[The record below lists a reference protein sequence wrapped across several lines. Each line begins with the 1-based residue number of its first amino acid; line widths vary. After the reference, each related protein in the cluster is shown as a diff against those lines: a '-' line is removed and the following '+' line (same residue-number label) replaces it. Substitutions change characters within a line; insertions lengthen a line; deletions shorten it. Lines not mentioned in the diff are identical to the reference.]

1 MVRRIVDKNLSV
13 ETVVWPGRAKDDLAP
28 SRPILQLSS
37 PPAVKELTA
46 APKGPHKTDSAGAE
60 AAEFEKRIAEL
71 ERLRQLEKAEAHH
84 RGVEDGLRR
93 GREEAAAEVKKSF
106 EQMAHALEDLSKIK
120 RKLRHDAEQELV
132 KLSLAVARRILYRE
146 LSTDPGSI
154 EGIVHAALQKLQ
166 QREAS
171 KVRVWPA
178 AVPAVRAALERIGS
192 RAGIEIVPDPGLAT
206 GAILFE
212 TSLGELDAS
221 IETQLQEIQRGFADR
236 LASR

>member
-1 MVRRIVDKNLSV
+1 MVRRITDKALSV
-13 ETVVWPGRAKDDLAP
+13 ETVVWPGRQRDGVLG
-28 SRPILQLSS
+28 SRPILQSS
-37 PPAVKELTA
+37 TPVKELASSKPSGKLESGGVETA
-46 APKGPHKTDSAGAE
+46 E
-60 AAEFEKRIAEL
+60 LERRIAEL
-71 ERLRQLEKAEAHH
+71 ERLRQLETAEAHH

-93 GREEAAAEVKKSF
+93 GREEASAEVKKAF
-106 EQMAHALEDLSKIK
+106 DQVAHVLEELSKTK
-120 RKLRHDAEQELV
+120 RKLRVDAEQELV
-132 KLSLAVARRILYRE
+132 KLSLAVARRILNRE
-146 LSTDPGSI
+146 LSTDPASI

-178 AVPAVRAALERIGS
+178 AVPAVRAALDRIGTRS
-192 RAGIEIVPDPGLAT
+192 GIEIVPDPGLAT

-236 LASR
+236 LVTR

>member
-1 MVRRIVDKNLSV
+1 MVRRITDKTLAI
-13 ETVVWPGRAKDDLAP
+13 ETVIWPGRQKEGATAGQPIRQLPAP
-28 SRPILQLSS
+28 S
-37 PPAVKELTA
+37 AKELASPKPA
-46 APKGPHKTDSAGAE
+46 ANKQEAGNAGDS
-60 AAEFEKRIAEL
+60 AEFERRIAEL

-93 GREEAAAEVKKSF
+93 GREEASAEVKKSF
-106 EQMAHALEDLSKIK
+106 EQVAHSLEQLTQMK
-120 RKLRHDAEQELV
+120 RKLRQEAEHELV

-146 LSTDPGSI
+146 LSTDPASI

-178 AVPAVRAALERIGS
+178 AVPAVRAALDRIGS
-192 RAGIEIVPDPGLAT
+192 RSGIEIVADPGLAT
-206 GAILFE
+206 GAMLFE
-212 TSLGELDAS
+212 TSLGDLDAS

-236 LASR
+236 LAIR

>member
-1 MVRRIVDKNLSV
+1 MVRRITDKSSTV
-13 ETVVWPGRAKDDLAP
+13 ETVVWPGRQKDGIAQGGPARQTPARSMEPVAAKSPGGNKVDASAP
-28 SRPILQLSS
+28 
-37 PPAVKELTA
+37 
-46 APKGPHKTDSAGAE
+46 DS
-60 AAEFEKRIAEL
+60 AEFERRIAEL
-71 ERLRQLEKAEAHH
+71 ERLRQLETAEAHH

-93 GREEAAAEVKKSF
+93 GREEAGGEVKKAF
-106 EQMAHALEDLSKIK
+106 DQLGHAIEELAKMK
-120 RKLRHDAEQELV
+120 RHLRQEAEHELV

-146 LSTDPGSI
+146 LSTDPSSI

-192 RAGIEIVPDPGLAT
+192 RSGIEIVPDPGLAT

-212 TSLGELDAS
+212 TSVGELDAS

-236 LASR
+236 LAIR

>member
-1 MVRRIVDKNLSV
+1 MVRRVTDKSLIV
-13 ETVVWPGRAKDDLAP
+13 ETVIWPGREKTALAP
-28 SRPILQLSS
+28 GRPMLQL
-37 PPAVKELTA
+37 PAPASNAVVPSK
-46 APKGPHKTDSAGAE
+46 PAGNKAE
-60 AAEFEKRIAEL
+60 ATHAADTAEFERRIAEL

-93 GREEAAAEVKKSF
+93 GREEAAGEVKKSF
-106 EQMAHALEDLSKIK
+106 EQVARALEELTETK
-120 RKLRHDAEQELV
+120 RKLRQEAEQELV

-146 LSTDPGSI
+146 LSTDPSSI

-178 AVPAVRAALERIGS
+178 GVPAVRAALERIGS
-192 RAGIEIVPDPGLAT
+192 RSGMEIAPDPGLAA
-206 GAILFE
+206 GAIFFE
-212 TSLGELDAS
+212 TAMGDLDAS

-236 LASR
+236 LAVK

>member
-1 MVRRIVDKNLSV
+1 MVRRFTEQTPNV
-13 ETVVWPGRAKDDLAP
+13 ETVVWPGRRANSAP
-28 SRPILQLSS
+28 PTGPSLKKLTHPAEPAGNRPEIG
-37 PPAVKELTA
+37 
-46 APKGPHKTDSAGAE
+46 APDSAE
-60 AAEFEKRIAEL
+60 YERRIADL
-71 ERLRQLEKAEAHH
+71 ERLRQLEKAEAQH

-93 GREEAAAEVKKSF
+93 GREEASAEVKKAF
-106 EQMAHALEDLSKIK
+106 DQIAQALEEIVKIK
-120 RKLRHDAEQELV
+120 RTLRQEAEAELV

-146 LSTDPGSI
+146 LTTDPSSI

-192 RAGIEIVPDPGLAT
+192 RSGIEIVPDPGLAT
-206 GAILFE
+206 GAIFFE

-221 IETQLQEIQRGFADR
+221 VETQLQEIQRGFADR
-236 LASR
+236 LAIK

>member
-1 MVRRIVDKNLSV
+1 MVRRITDKTVTV
-13 ETVVWPGRAKDDLAP
+13 ETVIWPGRQP
-28 SRPILQLSS
+28 SMNPAHGPLQL
-37 PPAVKELTA
+37 AA
-46 APKGPHKTDSAGAE
+46 APTEAAPPKQLQAKAE
-60 AAEFEKRIAEL
+60 AHPAETAEFERRIAEL
-71 ERLRQLEKAEAHH
+71 ERLRHLEKTEAHL

-93 GREEAAAEVKKSF
+93 GREEASAEVKKAF
-106 EQMAHALEDLSKIK
+106 EQIAHALEELANAK
-120 RKLRHDAEQELV
+120 RKIRQEGEQELV

-146 LSTDPGSI
+146 LSTDPSSI

-192 RAGIEIVPDPGLAT
+192 RSGIEIVPDPGLAT

-212 TSLGELDAS
+212 TSLGDLDAS
-221 IETQLQEIQRGFADR
+221 IETQMQEIQRGFADR
-236 LASR
+236 LATR

>member
-1 MVRRIVDKNLSV
+1 LVRRIVDKEANIQAVTWPKREAGSAGPAGPPRAGEPASNRTPADATAEVAVPESV
-13 ETVVWPGRAKDDLAP
+13 E
-28 SRPILQLSS
+28 
-37 PPAVKELTA
+37 
-46 APKGPHKTDSAGAE
+46 
-60 AAEFEKRIAEL
+60 FERRIAEL
-71 ERLRQLEKAEAHH
+71 ERLRQLDKAEAHH

-93 GREEAAAEVKKSF
+93 GREEASTEVKKAF
-106 EQMAHALEDLSKIK
+106 DQIARALDELAKTK
-120 RKLRHDAEQELV
+120 RKLRQEAEQELV

-178 AVPAVRAALERIGS
+178 AVPAVRAALDRIGS
-192 RAGIEIVPDPGLAT
+192 RSGIEIVGDSGLAT

-212 TSLGELDAS
+212 TSVGELDAS

-236 LASR
+236 LAIR

>member
-1 MVRRIVDKNLSV
+1 MIRRFTDTSATV
-13 ETVVWPGRAKDDLAP
+13 ETVVWPTRQAKNGAP
-28 SRPILQLSS
+28 GG
-37 PPAVKELTA
+37 PP
-46 APKGPHKTDSAGAE
+46 GHKSLREAE
-60 AAEFEKRIAEL
+60 ADSGKLLPANAEVRTPETAEFERRIAEL
-71 ERLRQLEKAEAHH
+71 ERLRQLEKAEAQH

-93 GREEAAAEVKKSF
+93 GREEAAAEVKKAF
-106 EQMAHALEDLSKIK
+106 DQIARALEELSQMK
-120 RKLRHDAEQELV
+120 RKLRQEAEQEMV

-171 KVRVWPA
+171 RVRVWPA
-178 AVPAVRAALERIGS
+178 GVAGVRAALERIGS
-192 RAGIEIVPDPGLAT
+192 RAGMEIVSDPGLAT

-221 IETQLQEIQRGFADR
+221 IETQLQEIERGFADR
-236 LASR
+236 LAIR

>member
-1 MVRRIVDKNLSV
+1 VVRRITDKTLNV
-13 ETVVWPGRAKDDLAP
+13 ETVIWPGRQKDGTAPGGPPRQLPTRATEPVSAK
-28 SRPILQLSS
+28 
-37 PPAVKELTA
+37 PAGNK
-46 APKGPHKTDSAGAE
+46 AE
-60 AAEFEKRIAEL
+60 AGTADSAEFERRIAEL

-84 RGVEDGLRR
+84 KGVEDGLRR
-93 GREEAAAEVKKSF
+93 GREEAAGEMKKAF
-106 EQMAHALEDLSKIK
+106 DQLAHALEELAKVK
-120 RKLRHDAEQELV
+120 RNLRQEAERELV

-192 RAGIEIVPDPGLAT
+192 RTGIEIVGDPGLAT

-212 TSLGELDAS
+212 TSLGDLDAS

-236 LASR
+236 LAIQ

>member
-1 MVRRIVDKNLSV
+1 VVRRFTDKTLNV
-13 ETVVWPGRAKDDLAP
+13 ETVVWPGR
-28 SRPILQLSS
+28 QSS
-37 PPAVKELTA
+37 GATSHGPAVQPFGRPAELQSGKSA
-46 APKGPHKTDSAGAE
+46 AAKTE
-60 AAEFEKRIAEL
+60 ASESETAEFERRIAEL
-71 ERLRQLEKAEAHH
+71 ERLRHLEKAEAHH
-84 RGVEDGLRR
+84 QGVEDGLRR
-93 GREEAAAEVKKSF
+93 GREEASGEVKKAF
-106 EQMAHALEDLSKIK
+106 EQIAHALEELATAK
-120 RKLRHDAEQELV
+120 RKIRQEGEQELV

-146 LSTDPGSI
+146 LSTDPSSI

-192 RAGIEIVPDPGLAT
+192 RSGIEIVSDPGLAT

-236 LASR
+236 LAIR